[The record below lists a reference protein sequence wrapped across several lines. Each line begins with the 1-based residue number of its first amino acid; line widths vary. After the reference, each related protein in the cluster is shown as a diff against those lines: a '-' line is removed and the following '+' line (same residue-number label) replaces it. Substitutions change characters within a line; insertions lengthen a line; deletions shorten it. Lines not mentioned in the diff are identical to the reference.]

1 MARLRKALELYYAQC
16 RNVTNQGLYILL
28 GNYGIR
34 FGSLE
39 SAYPNNYDLN
49 ENSFE
54 TPPVKRADA
63 QCRAG
68 SCRILELNRTTN
80 FDNVRNN
87 LELQSFATPKYLEG
101 IFMKNITKLLATV
114 AFLATVTS
122 AVAQTQQSDQQ
133 SRQQDRINS
142 IFGALFGDR
151 SNSSGSLESQW
162 ATGRTPLANQRTQF
176 DSRIDS
182 DVRSGALD
190 QRTAARLKTDYA
202 ELVQLELRYGAD
214 RRFTTQERS
223 ELANRYNTL
232 TQVLTNQT
240 YGDDDDIQSAN
251 VADGQSE
258 FMARVDASIAA
269 RRISRV
275 AGNRLKADYT
285 LLVQTESNYL
295 RDGVLDER
303 ERDDID
309 ARLDSLD
316 ARVGDTAYT
325 GNNSSITPR
334 ARLAAIATAI
344 SSSNL
349 TAAAQAQLR
358 VEHSDLSYLE
368 AAYARLATSADE
380 RRYLETRLN
389 DLERKLQIRMR

>member
-1 MARLRKALELYYAQC
+1 
-16 RNVTNQGLYILL
+16 
-28 GNYGIR
+28 
-34 FGSLE
+34 
-39 SAYPNNYDLN
+39 
-49 ENSFE
+49 
-54 TPPVKRADA
+54 
-63 QCRAG
+63 
-68 SCRILELNRTTN
+68 
-80 FDNVRNN
+80 
-87 LELQSFATPKYLEG
+87 
-101 IFMKNITKLLATV
+101 MKNITKLLATV

-240 YGDDDDIQSAN
+240 YGDDDDILSAN

-380 RRYLETRLN
+380 RRYLETRLS